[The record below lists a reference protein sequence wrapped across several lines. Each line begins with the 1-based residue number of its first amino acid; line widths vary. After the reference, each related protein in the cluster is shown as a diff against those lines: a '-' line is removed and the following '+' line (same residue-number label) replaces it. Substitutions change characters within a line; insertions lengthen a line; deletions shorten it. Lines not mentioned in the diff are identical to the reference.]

1 MCLRILRRA
10 RYTHHV
16 ERVGNQRQRVH
27 RISGNQLD
35 EEESRVDGEQYHDAR
50 GFGEPHVGGIG
61 ASFALH
67 WGNGL
72 TARGVRSRLRGLMYD
87 GGSG

>member
-1 MCLRILRRA
+1 MRLRILRRA

-35 EEESRVDGEQYHDAR
+35 EEESRIDGEQYHDAR
-50 GFGEPHVGGIG
+50 GF
-61 ASFALH
+61 
-67 WGNGL
+67 
-72 TARGVRSRLRGLMYD
+72 
-87 GGSG
+87 

>member
-1 MCLRILRRA
+1 MRLRILRGV

-35 EEESRVDGEQYHDAR
+35 EEESRVDG
-50 GFGEPHVGGIG
+50 
-61 ASFALH
+61 
-67 WGNGL
+67 
-72 TARGVRSRLRGLMYD
+72 
-87 GGSG
+87 